1 MILTKEILCKN
12 FQHVFHFHPIS
23 SALIFQAWVSGISEG
38 KGDERSKKKRQGR
51 ESNLSSLLPC
61 PPSPCEISSPLT
73 PKEGLILRLSFA
85 LFSWSWNQKSDYSLL
100 TKKRLIII

>member
-23 SALIFQAWVSGISEG
+23 SALIFQAWVSAISEG

-61 PPSPCEISSPLT
+61 PPPPPLREISSPLT
-73 PKEGLILRLSFA
+73 P
-85 LFSWSWNQKSDYSLL
+85 
-100 TKKRLIII
+100 